1 MLTKIAYRTLGMAK
15 RWPINFHL
23 LYHKKKHKEEKPVT
37 VGKSIP
43 PFVGESQNKERVQ
56 KERAQNE
63 RAHKERRKSTTC
75 LYTT

>member
-1 MLTKIAYRTLGMAK
+1 MLTKIAYRTLGMTK
-15 RWPINFHL
+15 RWPISFHL
-23 LYHKKKHKEEKPVT
+23 LYHKTKHKEEKLVI
-37 VGKSIP
+37 VEKSIP
-43 PFVGESQNKERVQ
+43 PFVEESQKKERVQ